1 MDGRMEGGWM
11 DGRMEGR
18 MDEWMDGR
26 MRDGW
31 MLSYTDSVPTAL
43 T

>member
-1 MDGRMEGGWM
+1 MDGGSMDGRMDGWEDEGW
-11 DGRMEGR
+11 E
-18 MDEWMDGR
+18 DE
-26 MRDGW
+26 GW

>member
-1 MDGRMEGGWM
+1 MDGRMDGWEDEGW
-11 DGRMEGR
+11 E
-18 MDEWMDGR
+18 DE
-26 MRDGW
+26 GW